1 MGVNAQRLIIGVIGA
16 AEASD
21 GGLKNAHEV
30 GRLIAERGAVL
41 VCGGLDGVMAAASRG
56 CYEAGGEVMGI
67 LPGNSA
73 ASANPY
79 VTHPVVTAMGH
90 ARNIILVQTAAAL
103 IAIEG
108 GYGTL
113 SEIAIARKLGKPLVL
128 LDSWQDIDETLTA
141 DSAQQAVDTIFS
153 LLGRDCDNDV
163 QR

>member
-1 MGVNAQRLIIGVIGA
+1 MAANVQRLIIGVIGA
-16 AEASD
+16 AVASPA
-21 GGLKNAHEV
+21 GLRKAQQV

-41 VCGGLDGVMAAASRG
+41 VCGGLDGVMTAASRG
-56 CYEAGGEVMGI
+56 CFEAGGDVIGI
-67 LPGNSA
+67 LPGDSA
-73 ASANPY
+73 ISANPY

-141 DSAQQAVDTIFS
+141 DSAQQAVDMVFS
-153 LLGRDCDNDV
+153 LLGRNLK
-163 QR
+163 Q